1 VPDQTTFTSR
11 ERLTLLKHVDD
22 LSKCIGGAERIHQTT
37 VPLNYAR
44 HTLRA
49 LTVWLFTVPFAVVK
63 GLNYATGPILFI
75 ISWLL
80 FGVYEIGYAIEDPFQ
95 GTLRLSIL
103 CDGVRRDVLGDE
115 NIRNSAFVL
124 DHLSDDVTD
133 FDEDEEEGN
142 SDPTSV
148 NSSPTNNVEDVYQ

>member
-1 VPDQTTFTSR
+1 MRNHLLLELTVKTLLLFVRSVPDQPNFLNR

-49 LTVWLFTVPFAVVK
+49 LTVWLFTVPFAIVK
-63 GLNYATGPILFI
+63 ETKYLTGPLLFI

-80 FGVYEIGYAIEDPFQ
+80 FGVYEIG
-95 GTLRLSIL
+95 
-103 CDGVRRDVLGDE
+103 
-115 NIRNSAFVL
+115 
-124 DHLSDDVTD
+124 
-133 FDEDEEEGN
+133 
-142 SDPTSV
+142 
-148 NSSPTNNVEDVYQ
+148 